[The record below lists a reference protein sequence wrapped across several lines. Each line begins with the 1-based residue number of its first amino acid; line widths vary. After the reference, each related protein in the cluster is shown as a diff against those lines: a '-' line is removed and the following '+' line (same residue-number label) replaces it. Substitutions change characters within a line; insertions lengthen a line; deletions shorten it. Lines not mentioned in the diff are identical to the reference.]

1 MEKMLKKR
9 EFLHYFPCASGRRGR
24 KAMDLRFLLMLLLR
38 LSFAVRVKLKFL
50 ENPYIIEP

>member
-9 EFLHYFPCASGRRGR
+9 EFLHYFPCASGR

-38 LSFAVRVKLKFL
+38 LSFAGRVKLKFL

>member
-24 KAMDLRFLLMLLLR
+24 KAMDLRFLLR
-38 LSFAVRVKLKFL
+38 LSFAGRLKLKFL
-50 ENPYIIEP
+50 ENPYIIET